1 MKHVAIVGGGIAGL
15 TAAFYLQR
23 LAREAGIPVRFTL
36 LEQADRLG
44 GKIVTERPDGFVVE
58 GGPDSFINQ
67 KPHGLQLCRDL
78 GLESELLPSN
88 DSTYRTRLL
97 SGGRMVPFP
106 DGFRLAVPTKMWP
119 FLKSP
124 LLSWPGKIRMG
135 LDFFIPRRRDP
146 ADESLAQFVTR
157 RLGREALE
165 RIAGPIM
172 SGIYVSDPDRMSV
185 HSTFPMFVEI
195 ERRHGSLIRG
205 ILKARRAAAH
215 QTRGG
220 ASPSI
225 FTSLRGGMDSIVTAI
240 HAKLE
245 GDVMT
250 GVRVG
255 SLERTGGVF
264 RLLAE
269 SRGGGMTLEAD
280 AVILATPAFESA
292 RLVGGMHSELARALL
307 DIRYVSSAVV
317 SMAFPASA
325 FVRCPDG
332 GGFGLVVP
340 KREPG
345 RIMAMTWSDR
355 KFHGRAPANF
365 GLLRIFVGGARNP
378 ELADLPEDDLLALAR
393 AELRSLFGINGEPL
407 FARVFKWSR
416 GNPQFDVGHLA
427 RVADMERMAAGIP
440 GLCLVGGAYRGVGI
454 PDCTKGAILAVRN
467 IIGSAGSTPR
477 EGGS

>member
-23 LAREAGIPVRFTL
+23 FARDAGIPVRFTL

-44 GKIVTERPDGFVVE
+44 GKIVTERLDGFIVE

-119 FLKSP
+119 FLRSP

-135 LDFFIPRRRDP
+135 FDFFIPRRRDP

-185 HSTFPMFVEI
+185 HSTFPMFVEL
-195 ERRHGSLIRG
+195 ERRYGSLIRG

-215 QTRGG
+215 QARGG

-225 FTSLRGGMDSIVTAI
+225 FTSLRNGMDTIVKAI
-240 HAKLE
+240 RSTLE
-245 GDVMT
+245 GSVLT

-255 SLERTGGVF
+255 SVAYAGGAYRLGLGAGGVSS
-264 RLLAE
+264 E
-269 SRGGGMTLEAD
+269 IEAD
-280 AVILATPAFESA
+280 ALILATPALEAA
-292 RLVGGMHSELARALL
+292 RLVDGLHPGLAQALRG
-307 DIRYVSSAVV
+307 IRYVSSAVV
-317 SMAFPASA
+317 SMAFPVSA
-325 FVRCPDG
+325 FARCPDG
-332 GGFGLVVP
+332 GGFGLVLP

-355 KFHGRAPANF
+355 KFDGRAPSNF
-365 GLLRIFVGGARNP
+365 GLLRVFIGGARNP
-378 ELADLPEDDLLALAR
+378 ELAELPENDLLALAR
-393 AELRSLFGINGEPL
+393 EELSSLFGIDANPL
-407 FARVFKWSR
+407 FSKVFKWSR
-416 GNPQFDVGHLA
+416 GNPQFDVGHLE
-427 RVADMERMAAGIP
+427 RVAGMERMAAEITGFH
-440 GLCLVGGAYRGVGI
+440 LVGGAYRGVGI
-454 PDCTKGAILAVRN
+454 PDCTKGAIHAARSVLGLVEHVRHER
-467 IIGSAGSTPR
+467 TT
-477 EGGS
+477 